1 MNLHNSAVWTFD
13 MVAVPVAGTMF
24 LALTAW
30 ACVRGELTFNGQLV
44 NHTAD
49 PAKFLLLVGAG
60 TLIGLACWM
69 YAAIRYWNR

>member
-1 MNLHNSAVWTFD
+1 MSLHKSLAQTFD
-13 MVAVPVAGTMF
+13 MAVPIAGTMF

-30 ACVRGELTFNGQLV
+30 AWVRGELTFNDQLV
-44 NHTAD
+44 SHTAD

>member
-1 MNLHNSAVWTFD
+1 MSLHKSLAQTFD
-13 MVAVPVAGTMF
+13 MAVPVAGTLF

-30 ACVRGELTFNGQLV
+30 GWVRGELTFNDQLV
-44 NHTAD
+44 NHTTD